1 MANLTLNEVN
11 TLNKL
16 LAKSDNEDFNMIVN
30 MFNKAQA
37 AYTSSV
43 AQQFNVG
50 EKVTW
55 NSNKRG
61 YGKQTGTITKVNK
74 KTIKIVAIDGT
85 QWSVS
90 PSMLSKA

>member
-1 MANLTLNEVN
+1 MANLTLNEMN

-16 LAKSDNEDFNMIVN
+16 LAKADNADFNMIVK
-30 MFNKAQA
+30 MFNHAQRT
-37 AYTSSV
+37 YQSGI

-74 KTIKIVAIDGT
+74 KTIKVVATDGVE
-85 QWSVS
+85 WSIS
-90 PSMLSKA
+90 PTLLKKG